1 MKSALGIG
9 WNISAL
15 FGDAC
20 GDGRMRLLIP
30 GLIASLLPVTAAAQ
44 NNQSGGQGEVKVLLE
59 QVRAPMYT
67 AAGAT
72 LPDKTATYSVSGA
85 GCATKIEVSFPSHQ
99 INGTTHPA
107 RTDTHT
113 IAWNRVRETRLS
125 NADTYVVIVA
135 PDQPARG
142 RFLYAGRT
150 AAMLK
155 SAIDRLVRACGG
167 TTSAQAAGAAVA
179 PPVPPAPPP
188 LPVIKIETVP
198 GKGYA
203 AIVETF
209 PVAQLTPVSNRISA
223 LAKQRCGRLSAR
235 MGRYKYFTSTDA
247 RGRAA
252 LTNYRAS
259 FTCYDPATDPYQRA
273 PADWKPSAQDQADL
287 TAFAQRYMGLLDR
300 SDYLAG
306 MPMMESILEIEKDEW
321 LSVPN
326 MLKQHSGGQGRWTLQ
341 TLGWVNNPEGAAHPG
356 RYAFVKV
363 TATYPKIAA
372 YCGTLVIYRQRPGSY
387 LITQQNLSVIP
398 ESWIASGRT
407 TRAEALKTC
416 AQ

>member
-1 MKSALGIG
+1 
-9 WNISAL
+9 
-15 FGDAC
+15 
-20 GDGRMRLLIP
+20 MRLLAS
-30 GLIASLLPVTAAAQ
+30 GVIASLVALTASAQ
-44 NNQSGGQGEVKVLLE
+44 AVRDTAQGEIKTLLE
-59 QVRAPMYT
+59 RVRAPMY
-67 AAGAT
+67 AASGAT
-72 LPDKTATYSVSGA
+72 VSGKTATYSMSGT
-85 GCATKIEVSFPSHQ
+85 GCTSRLEVSYPSHQ
-99 INGTTHPA
+99 IGTTSHPA
-107 RTDTHT
+107 RTDATDFRWST
-113 IAWNRVRETRLS
+113 VRSTRLS
-125 NADTYVVIVA
+125 NRDQYVVVTG
-135 PDQPARG
+135 PGLPERG
-142 RFLYAGRT
+142 RFLYAGS
-150 AAMLK
+150 AASALK
-155 SAIDRLVRACGG
+155 AAIDRLVRACGG
-167 TTSAQAAGAAVA
+167 TTTVQVAVA
-179 PPVPPAPPP
+179 PPAPPAQPA
-188 LPVIKIETVP
+188 IKIETVP

-203 AIVETF
+203 AVVATF
-209 PVAQLTPVSNRISA
+209 PVTQLSSVSDRISA

-247 RGRAA
+247 QGRAA
-252 LTNYRAS
+252 LVQYRQS
-259 FTCYDPATDPYQRA
+259 FTCYDPATDPYERA

-300 SDYLAG
+300 ADYIAG
-306 MPMMESILEIEKDEW
+306 MPMMEPILEIEKDEW